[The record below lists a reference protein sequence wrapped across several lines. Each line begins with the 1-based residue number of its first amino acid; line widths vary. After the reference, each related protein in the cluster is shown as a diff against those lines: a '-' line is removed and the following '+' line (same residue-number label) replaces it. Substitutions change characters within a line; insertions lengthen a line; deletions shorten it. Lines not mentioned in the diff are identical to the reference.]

1 MRFINRNAY
10 IMCAIKNTNFCKS
23 AYSAFNLIM
32 RNLARVVV
40 LDSVVD
46 FLLFLGKLV
55 IVVITGSV
63 SYLAFAGHLPD
74 IKVVFYNKLLYF
86 CLINEILF
94 LGSDSLTQLFR
105 HSHHIHCD
113 WELLHCQVRFPKLQH
128 QFTENILIS
137 ALSSVCTPWPWT
149 LSSSASWRI
158 WRGTTEAGRDLT
170 TCPQVSRKSWGKWR
184 KLPLK
189 PDSGLRT
196 NGLKSQLILSSS
208 QR

>member
-32 RNLARVVV
+32 RNLVRVVV

-74 IKVVFYNKLLYF
+74 IRVGFQHIFV
-86 CLINEILF
+86 LF
-94 LGSDSLTQLFR
+94 LKCSVQDEIPSLNFFVTPIIFIVIGSYFIAR
-105 HSHHIHCD
+105 
-113 WELLHCQVRFPKLQH
+113 
-128 QFTENILIS
+128 
-137 ALSSVCTPWPWT
+137 
-149 LSSSASWRI
+149 
-158 WRGTTEAGRDLT
+158 
-170 TCPQVSRKSWGKWR
+170 
-184 KLPLK
+184 
-189 PDSGLRT
+189 
-196 NGLKSQLILSSS
+196 
-208 QR
+208 

>member
-32 RNLARVVV
+32 RNLVRVVV

-74 IKVVFYNKLLYF
+74 IKVGHCLFYIFVKKNA
-86 CLINEILF
+86 
-94 LGSDSLTQLFR
+94 LFR
-105 HSHHIHCD
+105 I
-113 WELLHCQVRFPKLQH
+113 RFPCSIIFGFL
-128 QFTENILIS
+128 FFL
-137 ALSSVCTPWPWT
+137 L
-149 LSSSASWRI
+149 
-158 WRGTTEAGRDLT
+158 
-170 TCPQVSRKSWGKWR
+170 
-184 KLPLK
+184 
-189 PDSGLRT
+189 
-196 NGLKSQLILSSS
+196 
-208 QR
+208 

>member
-32 RNLARVVV
+32 RNLVRVVV

-74 IKVVFYNKLLYF
+74 IKVGSHHIFV
-86 CLINEILF
+86 CLIVEMLCS
-94 LGSDSLTQLFR
+94 GSDSLTQLFR
-105 HSHHIHCD
+105 HPHYIHCD
-113 WELLHCQVRFPKLQH
+113 RKLLHCQVRFPQH
-128 QFTENILIS
+128 
-137 ALSSVCTPWPWT
+137 
-149 LSSSASWRI
+149 
-158 WRGTTEAGRDLT
+158 
-170 TCPQVSRKSWGKWR
+170 
-184 KLPLK
+184 
-189 PDSGLRT
+189 
-196 NGLKSQLILSSS
+196 
-208 QR
+208 